1 MEGFL
6 HAVSSVT
13 IILLLTATGYFCA
26 ARGWMAPQAKAFI
39 GKFTLS
45 VAIPCMSVYG
55 LTNNLTRDLLVQS
68 GSFLLVPLL
77 GTVVITILSLLVGR
91 LLKLPR
97 KKLGVFMMM
106 CSVSNAIFVGLA
118 MCTELFGDTCTP
130 YVMLYY
136 LVNTS
141 FVQLLFLSLVRWS
154 GESRGFDL
162 KMLQKFL
169 TTPAVIAVFVGLALV
184 WFEVRL
190 PSLVMSYCRYM
201 NNLVTPLAL
210 LLTGYIIHDIGLKNV
225 RLDRDLGIAMI
236 FRFLLAPALSV
247 ALCRAFGVTGL
258 AHDVLIVETA
268 MPVVTQTVVAAA
280 EYGAALD
287 LRLCD
292 GLRGIAP
299 HEADT
304 LVMAGMGGETII
316 QILTDSPWPR
326 TSGCTLLLQP
336 QTKVELL
343 RRWLSE
349 NGYACRDE
357 RLVWDKGKLY
367 VVLQM
372 AAGEAFTPEEARLY
386 AGFCLENDPLYGD
399 YLDAQLRRLR
409 RRLEGLHRSRE
420 DADCGTLPELIAALE
435 KKKEAL
441 S

>member
-13 IILLLTATGYFCA
+13 IILLLTATGYLCA
-26 ARGWMAPQAKAFI
+26 ARRWMGPQAKAFI

-136 LVNTS
+136 LINTS

-169 TTPAVIAVFVGLALV
+169 TTPAVIAVFIGLALV

-225 RLDRDLGIAMI
+225 RLDRDLGIAMV

-280 EYGAALD
+280 EYGADEEFAAQGAALSTIACFVVIPVLMLILYSKKWQSHFFEKVSLRSVPRLSAKSGQFD
-287 LRLCD
+287 LTPLRHYDSRALAGAPIVPLPRNRL
-292 GLRGIAP
+292 A
-299 HEADT
+299 
-304 LVMAGMGGETII
+304 V
-316 QILTDSPWPR
+316 S
-326 TSGCTLLLQP
+326 
-336 QTKVELL
+336 
-343 RRWLSE
+343 
-349 NGYACRDE
+349 
-357 RLVWDKGKLY
+357 
-367 VVLQM
+367 
-372 AAGEAFTPEEARLY
+372 AAGGTSPVSTSRKEFSAR
-386 AGFCLENDPLYGD
+386 
-399 YLDAQLRRLR
+399 R
-409 RRLEGLHRSRE
+409 
-420 DADCGTLPELIAALE
+420 
-435 KKKEAL
+435 
-441 S
+441 

>member
-1 MEGFL
+1 MGTFL
-6 HAVSSVT
+6 HAVASVT
-13 IILLLTATGYFCA
+13 LILLLTATGYFCA
-26 ARGWMAPQAKAFI
+26 RMGWMNPQVKRFLS
-39 GKFTLS
+39 KFTMS
-45 VAIPCMSVYG
+45 VAIPCMCVYG
-55 LTNNLTRDLLVQS
+55 LTKNLTREMLALS
-68 GSFLLVPLL
+68 PGFLLVPFLSTL
-77 GTVVITILSLLVGR
+77 GAFLLSLLAGK

-97 KKLGVFMMM
+97 RKLGVFMMM

-136 LVNTS
+136 LINTS

-225 RLDRDLGIAMI
+225 RLDRDLGIAMV

-280 EYGAALD
+280 EYGA
-287 LRLCD
+287 
-292 GLRGIAP
+292 
-299 HEADT
+299 
-304 LVMAGMGGETII
+304 
-316 QILTDSPWPR
+316 
-326 TSGCTLLLQP
+326 
-336 QTKVELL
+336 
-343 RRWLSE
+343 
-349 NGYACRDE
+349 DE
-357 RLVWDKGKLY
+357 EF
-367 VVLQM
+367 
-372 AAGEAFTPEEARLY
+372 AAQG
-386 AGFCLENDPLYGD
+386 
-399 YLDAQLRRLR
+399 
-409 RRLEGLHRSRE
+409 
-420 DADCGTLPELIAALE
+420 AALSTI
-435 KKKEAL
+435 ACFVVIPVL
-441 S
+441 MLIL

>member
-13 IILLLTATGYFCA
+13 IILLLTATGYLCA
-26 ARGWMAPQAKAFI
+26 ERGWMGPQAKAFI

-169 TTPAVIAVFVGLALV
+169 TTPAVIAVFVGS
-184 WFEVRL
+184 R
-190 PSLVMSYCRYM
+190 SC
-201 NNLVTPLAL
+201 
-210 LLTGYIIHDIGLKNV
+210 GLK
-225 RLDRDLGIAMI
+225 
-236 FRFLLAPALSV
+236 
-247 ALCRAFGVTGL
+247 
-258 AHDVLIVETA
+258 
-268 MPVVTQTVVAAA
+268 
-280 EYGAALD
+280 
-287 LRLCD
+287 
-292 GLRGIAP
+292 
-299 HEADT
+299 
-304 LVMAGMGGETII
+304 
-316 QILTDSPWPR
+316 
-326 TSGCTLLLQP
+326 
-336 QTKVELL
+336 
-343 RRWLSE
+343 
-349 NGYACRDE
+349 
-357 RLVWDKGKLY
+357 
-367 VVLQM
+367 
-372 AAGEAFTPEEARLY
+372 
-386 AGFCLENDPLYGD
+386 
-399 YLDAQLRRLR
+399 
-409 RRLEGLHRSRE
+409 
-420 DADCGTLPELIAALE
+420 
-435 KKKEAL
+435 
-441 S
+441 

>member
-1 MEGFL
+1 M
-6 HAVSSVT
+6 
-13 IILLLTATGYFCA
+13 
-26 ARGWMAPQAKAFI
+26 
-39 GKFTLS
+39 
-45 VAIPCMSVYG
+45 
-55 LTNNLTRDLLVQS
+55 
-68 GSFLLVPLL
+68 PLL

-225 RLDRDLGIAMI
+225 RLDRDLGIAMV

-280 EYGAALD
+280 EYGA
-287 LRLCD
+287 
-292 GLRGIAP
+292 
-299 HEADT
+299 
-304 LVMAGMGGETII
+304 
-316 QILTDSPWPR
+316 
-326 TSGCTLLLQP
+326 
-336 QTKVELL
+336 
-343 RRWLSE
+343 
-349 NGYACRDE
+349 DE
-357 RLVWDKGKLY
+357 EF
-367 VVLQM
+367 
-372 AAGEAFTPEEARLY
+372 AAQG
-386 AGFCLENDPLYGD
+386 
-399 YLDAQLRRLR
+399 
-409 RRLEGLHRSRE
+409 
-420 DADCGTLPELIAALE
+420 AALSTI
-435 KKKEAL
+435 ACFVVIPVL
-441 S
+441 MLIL